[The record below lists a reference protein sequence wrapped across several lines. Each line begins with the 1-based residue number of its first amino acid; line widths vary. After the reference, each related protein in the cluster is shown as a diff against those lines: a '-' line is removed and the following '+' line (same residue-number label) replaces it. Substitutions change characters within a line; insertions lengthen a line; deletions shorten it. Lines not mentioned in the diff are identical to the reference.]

1 MSLTEKMEV
10 YLKERR
16 GEKSEKVRKKNS
28 ESGKDCTK
36 GWGKMVNTGFGG
48 LNSMNHA
55 HDTVT
60 SWQHEIDNKAFI
72 AEEQRRIARENTKK

>member
-16 GEKSEKVRKKNS
+16 GEKSEKLRKKNS
-28 ESGKDCTK
+28 ESGKDRTK
-36 GWGKMVNTGFGG
+36 GWGKMVDTGFGG

-55 HDTVT
+55 YDMVTV
-60 SWQHEIDNKAFI
+60 WQHEIDNKAFI

>member
-16 GEKSEKVRKKNS
+16 GEKSEKLRKKNS
-28 ESGKDCTK
+28 GSGKDRTK
-36 GWGKMVNTGFGG
+36 GWGKMVDTGFGG

-55 HDTVT
+55 HDTGT